1 MDLTTLAVIVLLAIS
16 GLGVD
21 TVWHPGDVILEGS
34 TVGKTD
40 KISIDENM
48 VNTILKDEVERISA
62 TPSVMA
68 KPAVQTGNQGGIG
81 MAIATAANMEGVA
94 RALQA
99 RVGYQPDQIK
109 IVLFGEG
116 DIAKVLVTGTGR
128 HWVGAF
134 EQEVDQQKGETVIAL
149 LHRAALVG
157 MARVDPYLTAL
168 NLMQRHASDKDFA
181 DLQSLI
187 VFAKS
192 QLPPTPYNVERSQFE
207 NLQGILALF
216 VGNPNDAHRWFQLAT
231 LSDPGSTVA
240 VLNLAFAD
248 LQLGHFREAADRM
261 EKLSRETASTD
272 TRLISTA
279 YVTWAAAQLG
289 LHDVAGADR
298 LLARAT
304 EINPNSSTAWA
315 LWADVK
321 QEKGDPEAAARLHR
335 RALEASASLENY
347 GEVATL
353 YFQLAWRNNQ
363 PVTRSMFVNPATVSF
378 H

>member
-1 MDLTTLAVIVLLAIS
+1 MDLTTLAVIVLLAVS

-21 TVWHPGDVILEGS
+21 TVWHPGDVILEGT
-34 TVGKTD
+34 TVGNTD

-48 VNTILKDEVERISA
+48 VNTVLKDEVERISA

-68 KPAVQTGNQGGIG
+68 KPEVQTGNQGGIG
-81 MAIATAANMEGVA
+81 MAIATAANMQAVA

-99 RVGYQPDQIK
+99 RVGHQPDQIK
-109 IVLFGEG
+109 IVLFNEG
-116 DIAKVLVTGTGR
+116 DTAKVLVTGSGR

-157 MARVDPYLTAL
+157 MARIDPYLTAL

-192 QLPPTPYNVERSQFE
+192 QLPPTPRSVERSQFE

-216 VGNPNDAHRWFQLAT
+216 LGNQNDAHSWFQLAT
-231 LSDPGSTVA
+231 KSNPDSTVA

-248 LQLGHFREAADRM
+248 LQQGHFRETADCM
-261 EKLSRETASTD
+261 EKLLRETPTSD
-272 TRLISTA
+272 ERLISTG
-279 YVTWAAAQLG
+279 YMTWAAAQLG

-298 LLARAT
+298 LIAKAT
-304 EINPNSSTAWA
+304 EINPNSATAWD
-315 LWADVK
+315 LWSDVK
-321 QEKGDPEAAARLHR
+321 QAKGEPEAAARLHR
-335 RALEASASLENY
+335 KALEASASFENY

-363 PVTRSMFVNPATVSF
+363 PVTRSMFTNPATVSF